1 MSTYRRAVDRVI
13 DCVREDLS
21 EPHTI
26 ETMAAIA
33 RLSPFHFTRVFHE
46 IVGIPP
52 VKYLYALRIEE
63 AKRLVITTRQKVIDI
78 CYSVGYSSLG
88 SFNRRFV
95 EIVGRSPRSMRGL
108 SHKLDIHDLR
118 NRIERTCDQ
127 SAIDTFGQTVHGTVR
142 VPENFCGVTLIG
154 LFSSAPPQNR
164 PLACTVLQ
172 SSGFYSLSAPEAGN
186 YYVIAA
192 GLRWHDDPGRFLLQE
207 GALHAVAG
215 PVHVA
220 LEHPKKIDLDLSE
233 PKPTD
238 PPIVPSMAV
247 LLIEEAD
254 RLSSRNIP
262 RAKTDGEIEGRH
274 LGFGP

>member
-108 SHKLDIHDLR
+108 STRLDIHDLR
-118 NRIERTCDQ
+118 NRIERTCDRP
-127 SAIDTFGQTVHGTVR
+127 SIVTFGQTVHGTVR
-142 VPENFCGVTLIG
+142 VPESFCGVTLIG

-164 PLACTVLQ
+164 PLACAVSQ
-172 SSGFYSLSAPEAGN
+172 SCGSYSISAPEVGN
-186 YYVIAA
+186 YFVIAA
-192 GLRWHDDPGRFLLQE
+192 GLRWHDDPNRFLLQE

-220 LEHPKKIDLDLSE
+220 FGRPQKIDLDLAE
-233 PKPTD
+233 PISTD
-238 PPIVPSMAV
+238 PPIIPSLAV

-254 RLSSRNIP
+254 RISSRNTP
-262 RAKTDGEIEGRH
+262 RARTDGEIEGRD
-274 LGFGP
+274 LGFGR